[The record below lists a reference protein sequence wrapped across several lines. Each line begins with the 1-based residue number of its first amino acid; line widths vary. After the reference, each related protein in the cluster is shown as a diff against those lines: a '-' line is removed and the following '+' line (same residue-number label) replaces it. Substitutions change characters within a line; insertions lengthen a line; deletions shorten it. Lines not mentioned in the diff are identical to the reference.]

1 MAPSQPTQTDSPLAC
16 GDLDSAVVRPSL
28 TPGLL
33 PKLLCWCLAGPLIS
47 CFWDCTRSVSLQ
59 LQLQHPVLQLQD
71 LALQLKDLSLVPLL
85 QLMGPGLQ
93 CDQLLGDL
101 QLLFLTQL

>member
-59 LQLQHPVLQLQD
+59 LQLQHPVPQLQD
-71 LALQLKDLSLVPLL
+71 LNEQVHPFT
-85 QLMGPGLQ
+85 GPPGEQAGIRLGTQ
-93 CDQLLGDL
+93 GHSTQGTGGDL
-101 QLLFLTQL
+101 